1 MLKKCLFLLL
11 LSSAFSHLLADAE
24 SYNEL
29 ALSPDVIN
37 KHEDCLIDQNGVII
51 NEKFS
56 YAKELKLINNYI
68 KPIAHIAK
76 SKHVSKIIGWL
87 QNNSTPFS
95 INWKKFASKHSVNL
109 DECIIPDGGFRTFNE
124 FFTRKLK
131 ADARPVD
138 QTPLGIVSPADSK
151 VTYISNISQRDNF
164 IIKSSKWS
172 LAKMLNN
179 TLLAELY
186 EGGTLISF
194 RLSPE
199 DYHRFHFPI
208 DCTPGFS
215 KKIPGRYDSVNPFVF
230 KHGYDPLGENSRS
243 VLILKSEEFQDP
255 ICIIVGA
262 LGVGKIIETYTPNI
276 PYKKGAEMGYFEFG
290 ASTVCLLFKKN
301 VIKPAR
307 EKFEKNSQK
316 SIETQIKQGSLI
328 ATHQLSAI
336 SEPMKDDSLI
346 FKIKDYAYQQLNSL
360 KAFFNN

>member
-1 MLKKCLFLLL
+1 MLKKCLFTLL
-11 LSSAFSHLLADAE
+11 LSNFITTVFAEAE

-29 ALSPDVIN
+29 AHSPDVIN
-37 KHEDCLIDQNGVII
+37 KHEDSLIDQDGVLVT
-51 NEKFS
+51 EKFLF
-56 YAKELKLINNYI
+56 AKELKLINNYI

-76 SKHVSKIIGWL
+76 SKHMSKMIGWI
-87 QNNSTPFS
+87 QNNSTPLS
-95 INWKKFASKHSVNL
+95 INWKKFALKHSVNL
-109 DECIIPDGGFRTFNE
+109 DECVIPENGFQTFNE

-131 ADARPVD
+131 ADARPID
-138 QTPLGIVSPADSK
+138 QTLQGIVSPADSK
-151 VTYISNISQRDNF
+151 VTYVSDISKKDSF
-164 IIKSSKWS
+164 IIKNSKWS

-179 TLLAELY
+179 ELLAELY

-215 KKIPGRYDSVNPFVF
+215 RKIAGKYDSVNPFVF
-230 KHGYDPLGENSRS
+230 KHGYDPLGENARS
-243 VLILKSEEFQDP
+243 ILILKSEEFQDP

-262 LGVGKIIETYTPNI
+262 LGVGKIIETYTPDI
-276 PYKKGAEMGYFEFG
+276 LYRKGDEMGYFEFG

-301 VIKPAR
+301 VIKPAH

-328 ATHQLSAI
+328 AIHQLSTRN
-336 SEPMKDDSLI
+336 EPANDNSFILT
-346 FKIKDYAYQQLNSL
+346 IKNYTHQQLNKLRS
-360 KAFFNN
+360 FFNY